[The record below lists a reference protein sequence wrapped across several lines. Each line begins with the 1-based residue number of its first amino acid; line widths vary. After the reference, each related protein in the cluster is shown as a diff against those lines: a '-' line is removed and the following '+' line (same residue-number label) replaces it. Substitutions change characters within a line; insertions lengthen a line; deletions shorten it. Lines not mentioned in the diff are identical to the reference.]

1 MTISTEELARL
12 LPLAARAMG
21 ICLHRRTHTESFED
35 GFSYDETVTCL
46 DCGKTVTGATTWAPQ
61 DDSNQCAEMNAALMH
76 TTCWYCD
83 NTVQVSI
90 QSLERTQHDGTT
102 QGKVRAWREAS
113 VRAAARVGEQMEQE
127 EVK

>member
-1 MTISTEELARL
+1 MTNEELTRL

-21 ICLHRRTHTESFED
+21 YTSFTQPYDDSLYIEHAGESFLWCPNKD
-35 GFSYDETVTCL
+35 A
-46 DCGKTVTGATTWAPQ
+46 K
-61 DDSNQCAEMNAALMH
+61 QCAEMNAALMH